1 MPSSWQLSVMQ
12 TCQVY
17 PATQGTTMCCHSQ
30 VWSCLEDIVKP
41 ITWKIKIDVI
51 GFFGFNMTWCWTRA
65 TICRSISQRM
75 LISVSTCQGGVMTN
89 SCYSHMVMFARA
101 FYNVFSAIK
110 SHSAIHRSTFVS
122 FECNRNFTID
132 FGSITFLMK
141 LVHLWTYRFMV
152 LVILHGS
159 VEMIGKWVRLEGGSK
174 DHLIQSAT
182 KKEGPLL
189 LTWEYF
195 LTPLRNSGWTLSENR
210 TFWK

>member
-1 MPSSWQLSVMQ
+1 
-12 TCQVY
+12 
-17 PATQGTTMCCHSQ
+17 
-30 VWSCLEDIVKP
+30 
-41 ITWKIKIDVI
+41 
-51 GFFGFNMTWCWTRA
+51 MTWCWTRA

-89 SCYSHMVMFARA
+89 NCYSHMVMFAHA

-159 VEMIGKWVRLEGGSK
+159 VEMIGKWVRLERGSK